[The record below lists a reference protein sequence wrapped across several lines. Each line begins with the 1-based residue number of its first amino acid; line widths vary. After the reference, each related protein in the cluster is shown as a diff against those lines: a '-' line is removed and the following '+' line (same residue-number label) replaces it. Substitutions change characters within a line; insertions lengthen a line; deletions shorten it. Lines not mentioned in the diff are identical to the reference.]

1 MSLSVYNLVYLSLND
16 DDDDDNY
23 YVNDDNDDDPISCR
37 SVQNLLCCENT
48 ENDDDNFYV
57 NPIKTGLFWNHSG
70 HR

>member
-37 SVQNLLCCENT
+37 SVVL
-48 ENDDDNFYV
+48 
-57 NPIKTGLFWNHSG
+57 
-70 HR
+70 